1 MSENHGTLKH
11 NSIGLPQ
18 VVFQAVTHM
27 APAVSLAF
35 TVLVA
40 AGFVGPTLPL
50 VMIFS
55 LIAMIPV
62 ALSIG
67 QLAKEIPSA
76 GGLYG
81 YVSAGLGRRMGFLVG
96 WLLLI
101 IEPLVTPL
109 ILLLSSF
116 IVGDFFNTYF
126 GINLHWVVW
135 VFITALVFLVL
146 TYRDVKFSLGATL
159 VLGTYEITLFLI
171 FAIFVILKVG
181 SHNTMEVFNPAH
193 SVMGSNGLF
202 KGVVLAITALL
213 GYESAAAFGEE
224 AKDPKRTI
232 PRAMFIA
239 LILIGV
245 WYIILTYAWIVGIGF
260 DGFTKAATTDPNLIA
275 TVGKQFWGGASV
287 LLTLAL
293 INGIIANGGAAI
305 NTGSRV
311 MFAMSRAGVLP
322 EVFGKTHPKHQ
333 TPQLGVL
340 AQIGAGIIIALI
352 FGFVWDPIT
361 GLTILGL
368 TIGVA
373 VVLVYIT
380 CCIACI
386 GFYRKKATKDGTT
399 FNVLLHGVLPAIG
412 SIAFLI
418 PLYKNY
424 VPLPTWPNQW
434 SNWLVVAWLILG
446 IGVVTYLSKNR
457 PEALATVE
465 ATLGNVEA

>member
-1 MSENHGTLKH
+1 MSETRSTLKP
-11 NSIGLPQ
+11 NSIGLSH
-18 VVFQAVTHM
+18 VVFQSVTHM

-40 AGFVGPTLPL
+40 AGFVGPALPL
-50 VMIFS
+50 VMIIS
-55 LIAMIPV
+55 LIAMVPV

-67 QLAKEIPSA
+67 QLAKEVPSA

-81 YVSAGLGRRMGFLVG
+81 YASAGLGKHVGFLVG
-96 WLLLI
+96 WLLLL

-109 ILLLSSF
+109 LLLLSSF

-126 GINLHWVVW
+126 GVNLHWIAW

-146 TYRDVKFSLGATL
+146 TFKDVKFSLGATL
-159 VLGTYEITLFLI
+159 VLGFYEIVLFLV
-171 FAIFVILKVG
+171 FAAFVVLKVG
-181 SHNTMEVFNPAH
+181 SENTMEVFNPEN
-193 SVMGSNGLF
+193 SVMGTNGLF

-213 GYESAAAFGEE
+213 GYECAAAFGEE

-239 LILIGV
+239 LIAIGL
-245 WYIILTYAWIVGIGF
+245 WYVFLTYAWIVGIGF

-275 TVGKQFWGGASV
+275 TVGKEFWGGASV
-287 LLTLAL
+287 LITLAL

-322 EVFGKTHPKHQ
+322 KAFGKTHSKHQ
-333 TPQLGVL
+333 TPHVGVVFQLV
-340 AQIGAGIIIALI
+340 AGIIIALV
-352 FGFVWDPIT
+352 FGTVWDPIT

-368 TIGVA
+368 TIGVSI
-373 VVLVYIT
+373 VVVYIT

-386 GFYRKKATKDGTT
+386 GFYRKKARKDGTK
-399 FNVLLHGVLPAIG
+399 FNMLLHGVLPTIG
-412 SIAFLI
+412 SVAFLI

-424 VPLPTWPNQW
+424 VPLPAWPNQW
-434 SNWLVVAWLILG
+434 SNWIVVAWLIVG
-446 IGVVTYLSKNR
+446 IIVLAYLSKKR
-457 PEALATVE
+457 PESLAMVE
-465 ATLGNVEA
+465 KSLGN

>member
-1 MSENHGTLKH
+1 MPGEQSNLKS

-18 VVFQAVTHM
+18 VVFQSVTHM

-50 VMIFS
+50 VMILA
-55 LIAMIPV
+55 LIAMVPV

-81 YVSAGLGRRMGFLVG
+81 YVSAGLGKHLGFLVG

-126 GINLHWVVW
+126 GLNLHWIAW

-146 TYRDVKFSLGATL
+146 TYRDVKFSLGATM
-159 VLGTYEITLFLI
+159 VLGIYEIGLFLI
-171 FAIFVILKVG
+171 FAAFVIWKVG
-181 SHNTMEVFNPAH
+181 DQNTVAVLNPSN
-193 SVMGSNGLF
+193 SVMGSDGLF

-213 GYESAAAFGEE
+213 GYESAASFGEE
-224 AKDPKRTI
+224 ARDPKRTI
-232 PRAMFIA
+232 PRGMFIA
-239 LILIGV
+239 LIFIGL
-245 WYIILTYAWIVGIGF
+245 WYIFLTYAWIVGIGF
-260 DGFTKAATTDPNLIA
+260 DGFTEAATSDPNLIA
-275 TVGKQFWGGASV
+275 TVGKEFWGGASV

-322 EVFGKTHPKHQ
+322 KMFSKTHGKYQTPHVGVLFQIAIGIVIALVFGT
-333 TPQLGVL
+333 
-340 AQIGAGIIIALI
+340 I
-352 FGFVWDPIT
+352 WDPIT

-368 TIGVA
+368 TIGVS

-380 CCIACI
+380 CCLACI
-386 GFYRKKATKDGTT
+386 GFYRKKAVREGGK
-399 FNVLLHGVLPAIG
+399 FNMLMHGVLPSVG
-412 SIAFLI
+412 VIAFLI

-434 SNWLVVAWLILG
+434 SNWLVVIWLLIGIVVVMILG
-446 IGVVTYLSKNR
+446 KKR
-457 PEALATVE
+457 PEALSMIE
-465 ATLGNVEA
+465 KTLNN

>member
-1 MSENHGTLKH
+1 
-11 NSIGLPQ
+11 
-18 VVFQAVTHM
+18 
-27 APAVSLAF
+27 
-35 TVLVA
+35 
-40 AGFVGPTLPL
+40 
-50 VMIFS
+50 
-55 LIAMIPV
+55 
-62 ALSIG
+62 
-67 QLAKEIPSA
+67 
-76 GGLYG
+76 
-81 YVSAGLGRRMGFLVG
+81 
-96 WLLLI
+96 
-101 IEPLVTPL
+101 
-109 ILLLSSF
+109 
-116 IVGDFFNTYF
+116 
-126 GINLHWVVW
+126 
-135 VFITALVFLVL
+135 
-146 TYRDVKFSLGATL
+146 
-159 VLGTYEITLFLI
+159 
-171 FAIFVILKVG
+171 
-181 SHNTMEVFNPAH
+181 
-193 SVMGSNGLF
+193 
-202 KGVVLAITALL
+202 
-213 GYESAAAFGEE
+213 
-224 AKDPKRTI
+224 
-232 PRAMFIA
+232 MFIA

-311 MFAMSRAGVLP
+311 MYAMSRAGVLP
-322 EVFGKTHPKHQ
+322 KLFGKTHPKHQ

-340 AQIGAGIIIALI
+340 AQIGVGIIIALI

-386 GFYRKKATKDGTT
+386 GFYRKKAAKDGTT
-399 FNVLLHGVLPAIG
+399 FNVLLHGVLPTIG

-424 VPLPTWPNQW
+424 VPLPSWPNQW
-434 SNWLVVAWLILG
+434 SNWLVVAWLIMG
-446 IGVVTYLSKNR
+446 IGVVTYLSKKR

-465 ATLGNVEA
+465 ETLGNVES